1 MAADVDDAGLISA
14 RLTSVMRGRQRACG
28 SGWAG
33 ARYSVDPEPAKM
45 LGAQARQHSMPTAS
59 LGQSLGFEFGVG
71 MDSGRNI
78 WPSGRRPRSQFRT
91 CHKQTCM
98 HEGTQACTRARMHR
112 HTFMYVHM
120 HTPVCVQMHTHMQTN
135 KKACIH
141 MLPTYMNTYM
151 HTYPHTHKPLCTHA
165 CMHTCTHAYVH
176 TCIHACM
183 HSCVHTYMIHTYTCA

>member
-120 HTPVCVQMHTHMQTN
+120 HTPVCVC
-135 KKACIH
+135 KCIH
-141 MLPTYMNTYM
+141 
-151 HTYPHTHKPLCTHA
+151 
-165 CMHTCTHAYVH
+165 TCKQTKRHAYICYLR
-176 TCIHACM
+176 T
-183 HSCVHTYMIHTYTCA
+183 